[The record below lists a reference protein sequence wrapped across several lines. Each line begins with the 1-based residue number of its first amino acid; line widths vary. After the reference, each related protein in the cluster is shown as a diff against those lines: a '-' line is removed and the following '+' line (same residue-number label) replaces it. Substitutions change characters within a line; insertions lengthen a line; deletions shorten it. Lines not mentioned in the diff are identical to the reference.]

1 MRAAFLS
8 RLEPAPIIRSTDCAI
23 DFKARNRSDLKTFV
37 AAIAPAPLLR
47 EDCAMLFRTA
57 DLEAIFAGERTLAF
71 RRWKRPT
78 VKVGG
83 TVRTQMGMVG
93 IDAIEPIAPAD
104 VTDAEA
110 VAAGY
115 RDAAGVVA
123 MFEAQ
128 EGQCYRIR
136 LHPAGPDPRDAL
148 REAPPTPEEIEKITK
163 RLAKLDGAEP
173 WTAAVLELIRAK
185 PGVVSTALAE
195 VVGLPR
201 DAFKERVRKL
211 KGLGLT
217 ISLEVGYRL
226 SPRGEAVLAAL

>member
-1 MRAAFLS
+1 M
-8 RLEPAPIIRSTDCAI
+8 
-23 DFKARNRSDLKTFV
+23 
-37 AAIAPAPLLR
+37 LR
-47 EDCAMLFRTA
+47 EDCAMLFRTK
-57 DLEAIFAGERTLAF
+57 DLEEIFAGRRTLAF

-83 TVRTQMGMVG
+83 EVRSALGMVG
-93 IDAIEPIAPAD
+93 IDAIEPIEPAD

-115 RDAAGVVA
+115 KDAAGVLA
-123 MFEAQ
+123 MFASQ

-148 REAPPTPEEIEKITK
+148 REAPPTPDEIEKISQK
-163 RLAKLDGAEP
+163 LRKLDGAEP
-173 WTAAVLELIRAK
+173 WTVEVLELIRAR
-185 PGVVSTALAE
+185 PGIVSTTLAE

-201 DAFKERVRKL
+201 DEFKERVRKL

-217 ISLEVGYRL
+217 ISLDVGYRL
-226 SPRGEAVLAAL
+226 SPRGEAVLASLGYAREPFA